1 MYYFLYTCF
10 PVLTKSEMASLL
22 RRSSVLTC
30 QIVQKCTSRNISST
44 VQTVYKHKSRQLF
57 SPGGVTRN
65 LCGSKHV
72 ILSQTLTKNCNCR
85 GLQTEGNSHGHLF
98 LVKKIYLDYQ
108 KQVPVVTM
116 YKHMRLISF
125 RLVFRRNFLSVLQ
138 NFFGIL
144 ISTRLMRLRLR
155 VTMHFID
162 QSDLN
167 FTTQVGFKMLTG

>member
-1 MYYFLYTCF
+1 LNWSNPGSEFWTDPETDLIRCFTISINLKTTVVVIVQIFGYYWNYILGMRMYYFLYTCF

-44 VQTVYKHKSRQLF
+44 VRTVYKHKSRQLF

-85 GLQTEGNSHGHLF
+85 GLQTEGNRHLF
-98 LVKKIYLDYQ
+98 LVKQIYNLGIFES
-108 KQVPVVTM
+108 VIS
-116 YKHMRLISF
+116 MRLPTI
-125 RLVFRRNFLSVLQ
+125 
-138 NFFGIL
+138 I
-144 ISTRLMRLRLR
+144 LMRI
-155 VTMHFID
+155 M
-162 QSDLN
+162 
-167 FTTQVGFKMLTG
+167 K